1 MQADMA
7 DKRNRNGGYIMQR
20 YHHWGLGMRTLK
32 TALAIWLAFA
42 ICDLLQFPNSAL
54 APITAIVA
62 LQPSLKGSLTTIKN
76 QLIATTFG
84 CCLAVIVAY
93 YFHGSYTVIAV
104 SAILAIMLCVRLN
117 LKDSIVLLL
126 VTMIL
131 IGQTPLDNFQLAI
144 VQRVSMILIG
154 LGVGFCLNF
163 VLRPQHQGR
172 LGESLNILRTEF
184 EQLYRDC
191 VEDLRRDVH
200 LEKEVVQQRVMDLR
214 DQIQETRN
222 IYKLSVDSRLGYD
235 EKNDRDDLYLARRMV
250 NALASNLERLVE
262 IHRSIVLAPCLEEN
276 ESIRQMVYQY
286 LMEILYNHQRVY
298 EYVLFDAPFSD
309 DMMQAFACREVQLE
323 QMMLSMLRDLEDLL
337 PLHYWN
343 MTVEAER
350 IMFKTWNL
358 SRIKREIHGEPVAL
372 EEMEDLYRLQ

>member
-1 MQADMA
+1 MQ
-7 DKRNRNGGYIMQR
+7 QQ
-20 YHHWGLGMRTLK
+20 HQHWGLGMRTLK

-62 LQPSLKGSLTTIKN
+62 VQPSLKGSMTTIKN

-84 CCLAVIVAY
+84 CCLAVVVAY
-93 YFHGSYTVIAV
+93 YFHGSYTAIAL

-126 VTMIL
+126 VTIIL
-131 IGQTPLDNFQLAI
+131 IGQTPLDDFQLAI
-144 VQRVSMILIG
+144 VQRISMILIG

-163 VLRPQHQGR
+163 LLRPQHQNR
-172 LGESLNILRTEF
+172 LEENLDDLRGEF
-184 EQLYRDC
+184 ELLYRDC
-191 VEDLRRDVH
+191 VEDLRRQEH
-200 LEKEVVQQRVMDLR
+200 LDKEMVQERVMELR
-214 DQIQETRN
+214 DKIQEARN

-235 EKNDRDDLYLARRMV
+235 EKHDRDELYLARRMM

-262 IHRSIVLAPCLEEN
+262 IHRSIVLAPRLEEYDT
-276 ESIRQMVYQY
+276 IRQMVYQY

-298 EYVLFDAPFSD
+298 EYVLFDKPFTE
-309 DMMQAFACREVQLE
+309 DMMKAFDCREIQLE
-323 QMMLSMLRDLEDLL
+323 QTMLAMLQDMDDLL

-343 MTVEAER
+343 MVVEAER

-358 SRIKREIHGEPVAL
+358 SCIKHEIRGEQMAA
-372 EEMEDLYRLQ
+372 EDMEDLYRLQ